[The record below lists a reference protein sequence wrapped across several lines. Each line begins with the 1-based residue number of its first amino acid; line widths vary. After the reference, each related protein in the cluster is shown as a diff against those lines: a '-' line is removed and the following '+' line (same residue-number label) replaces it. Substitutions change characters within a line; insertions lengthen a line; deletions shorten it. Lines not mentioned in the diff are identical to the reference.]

1 MAQGNQQ
8 NQRRSRFRREDDCDD
23 NEEEEDNTPLP
34 QKVLDL
40 AGAPKRISHVQFGML
55 SASDMERLAECP
67 IHRRDLYT
75 LPSSGSSRAPAAG
88 GCL

>member
-1 MAQGNQQ
+1 MTQGNPQ
-8 NQRRSRFRREDDCDD
+8 NQRHLRFRRDDDYD
-23 NEEEEDNTPLP
+23 EEEEDNTPLP

-40 AGAPKRISHVQFGML
+40 TGAPKRISHVQFGML

-75 LPSSGSSRAPAAG
+75 LPSSGSARAPAAG